1 MEDVVSKSLVIDG
14 TDVKFSEIE
23 AALART
29 EDASGSSAPA
39 RARTATLVAIGPED
53 RLKEAVEPLRQL
65 GESGAVRPI
74 LVLQNSSAVSK
85 IADNLVVLGGLSDRH
100 VDNAVAAL
108 RLSSLPTL
116 VWWRGGSLETLDGL
130 ANLADRIVLD
140 ADPPEPAW
148 QRALGL
154 VERTAF
160 SDLRWT
166 RLTRWRTLTAQF
178 FDVPELRGAVGSL
191 DRLRVEGADR
201 SACTL
206 FAAWVKTVLKWKDN
220 AAIEIR
226 DSGRD
231 APIESIALAGSKIE
245 LTLRLAPSRRCV
257 ETSATVGDPA
267 FGSRF
272 VSLGDQSV
280 TALLTEELC
289 IRSRDEPFER
299 AVRAAVGAV

>member
-1 MEDVVSKSLVIDG
+1 VSESLMIDG
-14 TDVKFSEIE
+14 ADVEFSEIA

-29 EDASGSSAPA
+29 VDGSQSSAPA
-39 RARTATLVAIGPED
+39 RARTATLVAIGPDD
-53 RLKEAVEPLRQL
+53 RLKDAVEPLQQL
-65 GESGAVRPI
+65 GESGAVRAI
-74 LVLQNSSAVSK
+74 LLPQNSTAPVSK
-85 IADNLVVLGGLSDRH
+85 VAGNLVVLGGLPDRH

-148 QRALGL
+148 QRALTL
-154 VERTAF
+154 VEQTAF

-178 FDVPELRGAVGSL
+178 FDVPELRSAVAGL
-191 DRLRVEGADR
+191 DRLRVDGADR
-201 SACTL
+201 SACAL
-206 FAAWVKTVLKWKDN
+206 FAAWVKTSLKWKDD
-220 AAIEIR
+220 AGIEIR
-226 DSGRD
+226 DSGRE

-245 LTLRLAPSRRCV
+245 LTLRLAPSRQCI
-257 ETSATVGDPA
+257 ETTATIGDPA
-267 FGSRF
+267 LASRF
-272 VSLGDQSV
+272 VSLGDQSLA
-280 TALLTEELC
+280 ALLSEELC

-299 AVRAAVGAV
+299 AVRAAGEAG